1 MKTSNQKKVMQCLL
15 KCRLVIFEKKEIQ
28 GGGFKFKLEA
38 GRNLIF
44 IKNQIMYNNKLLN
57 TI

>member
-1 MKTSNQKKVMQCLL
+1 MKTSNKKKVMQGLL
-15 KCRLVIFEKKEIQ
+15 KCRQVIFEKKEIQ

-44 IKNQIMYNNKLLN
+44 IKNQIMYYYKLV
-57 TI
+57 I